1 MKMRL
6 LSLLSLSLL
15 LGVSGTCL
23 MAQQQTAHPL
33 PLAGPNRPSGV
44 PADYVITPF
53 GYFHPS
59 CVLQLKK
66 GEIFQ
71 EGGVLRH
78 ADGSTE
84 TVAPCLYPH
93 YAPSGELAPAG
104 PHEAHKAAVEEETG
118 TTPPPAINGW
128 VENSNCFLPFN
139 CAPGTTAFGK
149 EVSTWTVPPLP
160 SAQDGQTVFFF
171 PGLEG
176 NGTDILQPVLAS
188 GNGGPWN
195 FTSWHCCPSDIEVT
209 SPSISVNPGDTLVGT
224 TVMTCA
230 AGTAACTTWNVVSED
245 QTTNQSTELSDTP
258 IVGETLGWGFGGVL
272 EAYNILQC
280 ADYPSNASLTMNS
293 SLYDNNLN
301 LVPITDWS
309 DGVNQPNALPQCN
322 YAVTTTATNTGATN
336 TNTTLTYGTTGPS
349 FYVTPIPLWIFLN
362 QGDST
367 SWTFDVTPVN
377 GFSGGPVSFSASN
390 LPAGVS
396 TEFAQEG
403 SNSYTLTLGATSTA
417 SLTGANQPAAM
428 DIVGS
433 ASGAAAQNFSPSL
446 YVNPALTG
454 GSGTVVD
461 LSTAYNVYAFYDE
474 ADHSDITQANSLNGA
489 GYVFSADLL
498 SPPGTTPMGLNFNGT
513 HFAFGPP
520 NQPDSVSGFGANSI
534 ELPGGEFTSLNILA
548 VGMNGAEQSQTLT
561 VTYTDGTTQEFTQ
574 TFDDWYG
581 SNSCTPSNPCAPG
594 ESVAVVTPYV
604 VAQYGRQDLVVYL
617 YAYSFPLNSSKT
629 VQSLTLPDNRNV
641 VLLAATLTE
650 QTATPTFSPP
660 GGTYSSAQNVTI
672 SDATPGAS
680 IYYTTDGSTPTTA
693 STPYSGA
700 IQVSATE
707 TIQAIAVA
715 SGYSASAVATATYT
729 IVPVAAV
736 APGSLTFE
744 SQATG
749 TTSAAQ
755 AVTLSNTGGA
765 ALAVASVAIS
775 GDFSEANNCG
785 SSVTEGGSC
794 TISVTFTPTS
804 VGTRTGTLTVTDNS
818 NGATGST
825 QTVSLAGTGT
835 TPAPLA
841 GTSPA
846 SLTFAATMVNSSAS
860 SQAVTLSNTGGAAL
874 SVAGIAAS
882 ANFAQTNNCGSSVA
896 VGGSCTI
903 TVTFSPTKGGSLTG
917 TLTITDNSNNTT
929 GSTQTVSLSG
939 TGEDYTL
946 TLPSGSSSSASVNPG
961 QSATYTLAV
970 GSEGGMSQ
978 SVNFSCTDPASE
990 STCTV
995 SPNPGTPGS
1004 NITVTVSTTA
1014 GSTVAPRTLPPSRLP
1029 GPLAVL
1035 ALALLLASVAWA
1047 LRAGGEVKSSRRRRV
1062 FVPLAAGLLLAVA
1075 LVGCGGGGS
1084 SSSGPPPNPGTPAG
1098 TYNLT
1103 VTGTVGS
1110 GSAAVSHSIA
1120 LTLTVS

>member
-1 MKMRL
+1 
-6 LSLLSLSLL
+6 
-15 LGVSGTCL
+15 

-33 PLAGPNRPSGV
+33 PLAGPNRPGGV

-66 GEIFQ
+66 GESFQ
-71 EGGVLRH
+71 GGGVLRH

-160 SAQDGQTVFFF
+160 SAQDGQTLFFF

-176 NGTDILQPVLAS
+176 NGTDILQPVLGS

-195 FTSWHCCPSDIEVT
+195 FTSWHCCPSNIEVY

-309 DGVNQPNALPQCN
+309 DGANQPNGLPQCN
-322 YAVTTTATNTGATN
+322 YAVTTTATNTGA

-362 QGDST
+362 QADST

-396 TEFAQEG
+396 AEFAQEG
-403 SNSYTLTLGATSTA
+403 SNSYTLTLSATSTA

-433 ASGAAAQNFSPSL
+433 ASGAAAQNISPSL

-461 LSTAYNVYAFYDE
+461 LSSAYDVYAFYDE

-534 ELPGGEFTSLNILA
+534 ELPSGEFMSLNILA

-561 VTYTDGTTQEFTQ
+561 VTYTDGTTQEFMQ

-581 SNSCTPSNPCAPG
+581 SISCTPSNPCAPG

-693 STPYSGA
+693 SASYSGA

-715 SGYSASAVATATYT
+715 SGYSTSAVATTTYT
-729 IVPVAAV
+729 IVLPIAAV
-736 APGSLTFE
+736 APASLTFG

-755 AVTLSNTGGA
+755 TVTLSNTGNA
-765 ALAVASVAIS
+765 ALTVASIAIS
-775 GDFSEANNCG
+775 GDFSQTNNCG
-785 SSVTEGGSC
+785 SSVTARGSC
-794 TISVTFTPTS
+794 TISVSFTPTAAGAS
-804 VGTRTGTLTVTDNS
+804 TGTLTVTDNS

-825 QTVSLAGTGT
+825 QTVSLTGTGT

-841 GTSPA
+841 GISPA
-846 SLTFAATMVNSSAS
+846 SLTFAATMVNSSAN
-860 SQAVTLSNTGGAAL
+860 SQAVTLSNTGSAAL

-882 ANFAQTNNCGSSVA
+882 ASFAQANNCGSSVA
-896 VGGSCTI
+896 AGSSCTI
-903 TVTFSPTKGGSLTG
+903 NVIFAPTKGGSLTG
-917 TLTITDNSNNTT
+917 TLTITDNSDNTT
-929 GSTQTVSLSG
+929 GSTQIVALSG
-939 TGEDYTL
+939 TGQDFTVSAA
-946 TLPSGSSSSASVNPG
+946 SGSSTSATVAPG
-961 QSATYTLAV
+961 SSATYSLSV
-970 GSEGGMSQ
+970 GAEGGMSGTV
-978 SVNFSCTDPASE
+978 SFSCAGAPSE

-995 SPNPGTPGS
+995 SPSSATPG
-1004 NITVTVSTTA
+1004 NNVTVSVSTTA
-1014 GSTVAPRTLPPSRLP
+1014 PSANMPRSLRPPRLP
-1029 GPLAVL
+1029 GPLALL

-1047 LRAGGEVKSSRRRRV
+1047 LRAGGDVESSRRRRV
-1062 FVPLAAGLLLAVA
+1062 FVPLAAGLLFALTLA
-1075 LVGCGGGGS
+1075 GCGGGGS
-1084 SSSGPPPNPGTPAG
+1084 SSSGPPPNQGTPAG

-1110 GSAAVSHSIA
+1110 GSSAVSHSMT